1 MSKYDIVVMG
11 GGHNQLGTAAYLA
24 KAGKRVLVLE
34 KKEFAGGGAV
44 TLERTAPSFWHNK
57 HSMMHGMIQANPML
71 LHDELGL
78 KSKYG
83 LEYIHPDPPMS
94 LVLKDYTY
102 MRSYIS
108 LEQTCDEIA
117 RFSPKDA
124 EAYREFVEWGGRMMP
139 ILMQGMFNVPVP
151 MGAFMMMMQ
160 GNEDGRRLIDLMLRS
175 PLQIVDELFES
186 DLLKIFILK
195 WASEGILQ
203 FPDDMGTGLGVM
215 IMIVMTHYYPIG
227 FAKGGSGELSRA
239 LVDCLEDHGGEIRY
253 NTEINSVIV
262 EGGKAV
268 GLRATTGE
276 EFHGKDAVVAAIHP
290 NLLGDFVDG
299 LDETLLRRAANVK
312 SAPYTLF
319 KVDAALNKPPEAFAG
334 SLPEEVFGTAA
345 NTIHATNLLEFLE
358 NFEPLRLGR
367 VNTDNPLQG
376 GGPMALPGFQPEG
389 QSVLY
394 MTSYQPFNIERQGPG
409 KWDQIKEDVADKLL
423 DKMGHFY
430 PGLADAVIAREVDSP
445 LDMER
450 WSPATFVGGEVHGAG
465 LQMFQTSGMRPTP
478 ELAQYAVPGCENL
491 YLCGPFMHPGG
502 AIFGAGRPTAI
513 KILDDLDI
521 DFDKVLA
528 GGVQ

>member
-1 MSKYDIVVMG
+1 MANFDIVVMG

-24 KAGKRVLVLE
+24 KAGKNVLVLE
-34 KKEFAGGGAV
+34 KKDFTGGGAV
-44 TLERTAPSFWHNK
+44 TLERTSPGFFFFF
-57 HSMMHGMIQANPML
+57 HSQMHEIIQATPML
-71 LHDELGL
+71 LPDELGL

-108 LEQTCDEIA
+108 LEQTCEEIA

-124 EAYREFVEWGGRMMP
+124 VAYREFVEWGGRMMP
-139 ILMQGMFNVPVP
+139 MLMQGMFNVPVP
-151 MGAFMMMMQ
+151 MGAFLMMMQ
-160 GNEDGRRLIDLMLRS
+160 GTEDGRRLIDLMFRS

-203 FPDDMGTGLGVM
+203 FPDDMGTGLGVI

-227 FAKGGSGELSRA
+227 FAKGGSGQLSRA
-239 LVDCLEDHGGEIRY
+239 LVDCIKDHGGEVRL

-262 EGGKAV
+262 ESGRAV
-268 GLRATTGE
+268 GLRSTEGE
-276 EFHGKDAVVAAIHP
+276 EFRAKDAVVAAIHP
-290 NLLGDFVDG
+290 NLLGDFVEG
-299 LDETLLRRAANVK
+299 LDEALLRRASKVRT
-312 SAPYTLF
+312 APYTLF
-319 KVDAALNKPPEAFAG
+319 KVDAALDKPPTAFAG
-334 SLPEEVFGTAA
+334 NLPEEVFGTAA

-358 NFEPLRLGR
+358 NFEPLRMGR

-394 MTSYQPFNIERQGPG
+394 MTSYQPYCIGRQGPG
-409 KWDQIKEDVADKLL
+409 KWDSIKEDVADKLL

-430 PGLADAVIAREVDSP
+430 PGLKESIIAREVDSP

-450 WSPATFVGGEVHGAG
+450 WSPATFVRGEVHGAG
-465 LQMFQTSGMRPTP
+465 LQLFQTAGFRPTP
-478 ELAQYAVPGCENL
+478 ELSQYAVPGCDGL

-502 AIFGAGRPTAI
+502 AVFGAGRPTAI
-513 KILDDLDI
+513 KIMDDLDI
-521 DFDKVLA
+521 DFDKVIA
-528 GGVQ
+528 GGV